1 MKNEAINELKK
12 EAVALMEIYVN
23 GKKKPWVSLSITY
36 EQVVMLAFGT
46 PDNVA
51 MLYTV
56 TYSKG
61 EDRKQGSLLF
71 GEKVRTTMNMI
82 FNVVRTDKA

>member
-1 MKNEAINELKK
+1 MKHETKNELITKG
-12 EAVALMEIYVN
+12 VALMEIYIN

-46 PDNVA
+46 PEVVMN
-51 MLYTV
+51 YTV

-61 EDRKQGSLLF
+61 EDNKQGSMIR
-71 GEKVRTTMNMI
+71 GDKVKASMNMI
-82 FNVVRTDKA
+82 FNVTRTNNA